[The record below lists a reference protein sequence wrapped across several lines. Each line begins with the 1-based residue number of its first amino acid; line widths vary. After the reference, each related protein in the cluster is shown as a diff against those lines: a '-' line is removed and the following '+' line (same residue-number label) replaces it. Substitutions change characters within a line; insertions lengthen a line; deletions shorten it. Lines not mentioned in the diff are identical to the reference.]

1 VSGEGAN
8 RGRGA
13 ADIAGLAARLIFGA
27 GFIYLGW
34 NKALHPVEF
43 LKLVRQYDSAQ
54 NHVLLDFIAAV
65 LPWFEVFCGL
75 LLLTGVAVRGTAL
88 VCVLMLLP
96 FTWMVLRRAL
106 ELKAARGIPFC
117 AVKFDCGCG
126 TGEEYICGKLL
137 QNGVLILLAL
147 WLVAGQ
153 GRKLALRYGLMRMK
167 TSGAAMAVK

>member
-1 VSGEGAN
+1 MSGEIAN
-8 RGRGA
+8 GRRGLLDAG
-13 ADIAGLAARLIFGA
+13 GLAARIIVGA
-27 GFIYLGW
+27 GFLYLGG

-43 LKLVRQYDSAQ
+43 LKLVRQYDLVQ

-75 LLLTGVAVRGTAL
+75 LLLVGVAVRGTAL
-88 VCVLMLLP
+88 VCVGMLAP
-96 FTWMVLRRAL
+96 FTWMVFRRAL
-106 ELKAARGIPFC
+106 ALKAAGGIPFC

-126 TGEEYICGKLL
+126 SGEEYICGKLL

-153 GRKLALRYGLMRMK
+153 GRKLALRYGLMRSN
-167 TSGAAMAVK
+167 TSGAAMAAK